1 MTDWDFVTMILAD
14 TIYFDVSSEYI
25 DTVGAYWKE
34 EHPLY
39 YSSATLLRPKYD
51 EEWTGKKGYE
61 YVYFTTSDAFY
72 QFCITLNKSALK
84 AGREPYEILNPT
96 NDWLSGNRDGLK
108 MGDIA
113 MYVENGT
120 AYSAGIYV
128 GKINGHD
135 SFVHLGGGSSDLGKV
150 QPSVC
155 ISYHEDEGVIHPDGG
170 TVNYNVYITFVI
182 TVMAVG
188 IAVIFSCVYNIRK
201 NGYYEY
207 ETEKVH
213 LSMIKNQMNK
223 ENSSILSKNGGTVD
237 RLGEYATFINKY
249 LFLISEKSYES
260 AYELYAT
267 DLVLKK
273 GYIYSYD
280 DFKSNC
286 INFRNRIGIDGESS
300 FFVAHYRSYIENENY
315 VLVSLLVGRRQGGLY
330 DNAISAEYTLIKSGN
345 SYRILDFSY
354 PDFDLYA
361 DKDFWEGC
369 LHVNGK
375 EYVYLHKLNL
385 F

>member
-1 MTDWDFVTMILAD
+1 
-14 TIYFDVSSEYI
+14 
-25 DTVGAYWKE
+25 
-34 EHPLY
+34 
-39 YSSATLLRPKYD
+39 
-51 EEWTGKKGYE
+51 
-61 YVYFTTSDAFY
+61 
-72 QFCITLNKSALK
+72 
-84 AGREPYEILNPT
+84 
-96 NDWLSGNRDGLK
+96 
-108 MGDIA
+108 
-113 MYVENGT
+113 
-120 AYSAGIYV
+120 
-128 GKINGHD
+128 
-135 SFVHLGGGSSDLGKV
+135 
-150 QPSVC
+150 
-155 ISYHEDEGVIHPDGG
+155 
-170 TVNYNVYITFVI
+170 
-182 TVMAVG
+182 MAVG

-267 DLVLKK
+267 DLVSKK
-273 GYIYSYD
+273 GYICSYD

-361 DKDFWEGC
+361 YKFREKWEYCC
-369 LHVNGK
+369 LMH
-375 EYVYLHKLNL
+375 
-385 F
+385 

>member
-1 MTDWDFVTMILAD
+1 M
-14 TIYFDVSSEYI
+14 
-25 DTVGAYWKE
+25 
-34 EHPLY
+34 
-39 YSSATLLRPKYD
+39 
-51 EEWTGKKGYE
+51 KK
-61 YVYFTTSDAFY
+61 
-72 QFCITLNKSALK
+72 NK
-84 AGREPYEILNPT
+84 LNP
-96 NDWLSGNRDGLK
+96 
-108 MGDIA
+108 
-113 MYVENGT
+113 
-120 AYSAGIYV
+120 
-128 GKINGHD
+128 KI
-135 SFVHLGGGSSDLGKV
+135 
-150 QPSVC
+150 
-155 ISYHEDEGVIHPDGG
+155 I
-170 TVNYNVYITFVI
+170 YITFVI

-188 IAVIFSCVYNIRK
+188 IAVIFSCVYSIRK
-201 NGYYEY
+201 KDEYEY

-223 ENSSILSKNGGTVD
+223 ENSSILAKNGGTVD

-249 LFLISEKSYES
+249 LLLISEESYER

-267 DLVLKK
+267 DLVSKK

-330 DNAISAEYTLIKSGN
+330 DNAISVEYTLIKSGY

-361 DKDFWEGC
+361 YKFSEREVGI
-369 LHVNGK
+369 LLPNA
-375 EYVYLHKLNL
+375 LSIP
-385 F
+385 